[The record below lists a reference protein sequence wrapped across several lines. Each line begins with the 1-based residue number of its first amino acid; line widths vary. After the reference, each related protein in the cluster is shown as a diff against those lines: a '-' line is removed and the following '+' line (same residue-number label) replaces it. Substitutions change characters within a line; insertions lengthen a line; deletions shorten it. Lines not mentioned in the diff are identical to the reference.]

1 MTMDLKHKH
10 WALIV
15 VGGLIVVFIALVAWF
30 TFGKQK
36 VLAPSAQTATSTA
49 ATTTTAAVATT
60 TSSAHLSEDATYY
73 TIDLTYPAATPL
85 TKVSADANEAAVD
98 AMKSFAETT
107 ASQFKTDG
115 NFANLTHD
123 DVQMQGLDQSKE
135 ALSSEYKVYTGAR
148 TISYVYTIYEDT
160 HGAHPNTYF
169 KTFTFDTQSGREL
182 SLADLFVSGY
192 PYLSHLSGRA
202 QADLPAI
209 INKQSNGGG
218 ADTDE
223 IHLGTAPTEDNFAN
237 FYISGNTLVFVFA
250 PYQVGPYALGTVL
263 DPIPLA
269 QLSDGLK
276 PDYLPK

>member
-1 MTMDLKHKH
+1 MNMDLKHKH

-15 VGGLIVVFIALVAWF
+15 VAGLIAVFIVLVLWF
-30 TFGKQK
+30 VFDKPK
-36 VLAPSAQTATSTA
+36 ALAPTGQFATSTI
-49 ATTTTAAVATT
+49 ATTTPVAD
-60 TSSAHLSEDATYY
+60 SGPKHLSENAAYY
-73 TIDLTYPAATPL
+73 TIDLAYPAATPL
-85 TKVSADANEAAVD
+85 TKVSAEANAAAVD
-98 AMKSFAETT
+98 SMKSFAEST

-115 NFANLTHD
+115 DFANLTHD

-135 ALSSEYKVYTGAR
+135 ALSSEYKVYTGPR
-148 TISYVYTIYEDT
+148 TISYLYTIYSDT

-169 KTFTFDTQSGREL
+169 KTFTFDTQNGQQL

-192 PYLSHLSGRA
+192 PYLSHISGRGR
-202 QADLPAI
+202 ADLPGI

-218 ADTDE
+218 SDTDE
-223 IHLGTAPTEDNFAN
+223 INLGTAPTEANFSN
-237 FYISGNTLVFVFA
+237 FYISGGNLVLVFA

-276 PDYLPK
+276 AIYLPK